1 MPDDKVRDQGDQGR
15 NDSAE
20 AKTLKSA
27 DAQAARNSGAAE
39 ISTVEKTRSNASDGS
54 LRRFS
59 GIDLD
64 AQNESIEIDFGDR
77 VVSRNKPGREQTAP
91 AIETKPVLKPSLP
104 EELTAVALPLDSVKL
119 PEELTAVAQSINEP
133 LKGSVR
139 MDVHPTQPGHDLG
152 MAHFDVA
159 AKHKPTE
166 HKPTEHKPTEHKPSE
181 HSGAGH
187 GSVVRSLEV
196 HGRIVPSSEHQGTL
210 LRGSVEENLDL
221 QSQKPKLENNHQGW
235 LQAIQDLAKLPLDKQ
250 LQIFT
255 KASSEGWGA
264 ASQVIVDGT
273 IGGIVGSLQT
283 LGPRLERLADVTDFI
298 AAVAVNDEAKAA
310 GCAGKVADS
319 FAKAV
324 TSSSESYG
332 RFSDYLGTIGA
343 ASYYGDNGKIFRDAD
358 RFVHRLDHEWA
369 QLPVQER
376 TRILT
381 GIGTELLLDEL
392 MSNEEFESFKE
403 SLVPKAVKSLM
414 PAEELEKLKGL
425 NKKLEPLEKIS
436 DALKMVDSLAKE
448 TREANEHG
456 KSRHSGNHGEHSA
469 KPGEG
474 RHLRTETAV
483 RGVLVPLI
491 RRIKTIE
498 D

>member
-1 MPDDKVRDQGDQGR
+1 MPDEKVGDQGDQGR

-77 VVSRNKPGREQTAP
+77 VVSRNKPGKEQPAP

-104 EELTAVALPLDSVKL
+104 EELTAVALPLEPVKL

-139 MDVHPTQPGHDLG
+139 MDVHPTKTGHDVG

-166 HKPTEHKPTEHKPSE
+166 HSGSNHSHANHPGSE
-181 HSGAGH
+181 HSGANHSGAGH
-187 GSVVRSLEV
+187 SDAGHSGAGYGSVVRSLEV

-210 LRGSVEENLDL
+210 LHGSVEENVDL
-221 QSQKPKLENNHQGW
+221 QSQRPKLENNPQGW
-235 LQAIQDLAKLPLDKQ
+235 LQTVQELAKLPLDKQ
-250 LQIFT
+250 LQIFA

-264 ASQVIVDGT
+264 ASEVIVDGT

-298 AAVAVNDEAKAA
+298 AALAVNDEAKAA
-310 GCAGKVADS
+310 ECSGKVADS

-358 RFVHRLDHEWA
+358 RFVRQVDHEWA
-369 QLPVQER
+369 QLPVQ
-376 TRILT
+376 
-381 GIGTELLLDEL
+381 
-392 MSNEEFESFKE
+392 
-403 SLVPKAVKSLM
+403 
-414 PAEELEKLKGL
+414 
-425 NKKLEPLEKIS
+425 
-436 DALKMVDSLAKE
+436 
-448 TREANEHG
+448 
-456 KSRHSGNHGEHSA
+456 
-469 KPGEG
+469 
-474 RHLRTETAV
+474 
-483 RGVLVPLI
+483 
-491 RRIKTIE
+491 
-498 D
+498 

>member
-1 MPDDKVRDQGDQGR
+1 MPDEKVRDQGDQSR

-27 DAQAARNSGAAE
+27 DAQAARNSGASE

-77 VVSRNKPGREQTAP
+77 VVSRNKPGKEQPAP
-91 AIETKPVLKPSLP
+91 ATETKPVLKPSLP
-104 EELTAVALPLDSVKL
+104 EELSAVALPLDSVKL
-119 PEELTAVAQSINEP
+119 PQELTAVAQSINQP

-139 MDVHPTQPGHDLG
+139 MDVHPTKSGHEVG

-159 AKHKPTE
+159 AKHKPLE
-166 HKPTEHKPTEHKPSE
+166 HAGANHPGAGHTDAG

-196 HGRIVPSSEHQGTL
+196 HGRIVPSTEHQGTL
-210 LRGSVEENLDL
+210 LRGSVEENVDL
-221 QSQKPKLENNHQGW
+221 QSQRPKLENNPQGW
-235 LQAIQDLAKLPLDKQ
+235 LQAAQELAKLPFDQQ
-250 LQIFT
+250 LQILS
-255 KASSEGWGA
+255 KASTAGGDA
-264 ASQVIVDGT
+264 ARQVVIDGT
-273 IGGIVGSLQT
+273 IGAIVGPAQT
-283 LGPRLERLADVTDFI
+283 ISPALERLANVTDFI
-298 AAVAVNDEAKAA
+298 AAVVVNDAAKAA
-310 GCAGKVADS
+310 ECSGKVAES

-324 TSSSESYG
+324 SSSSESYG
-332 RFSDYLGTIGA
+332 RFSDYLGTVGA

-358 RFVHRLDHEWA
+358 RFVHKLDHEWA

-381 GIGTELLLDEL
+381 GIGTELLLDKL
-392 MSNEEFESFKE
+392 MSTEEFKSFKE
-403 SLVPKAVKSLM
+403 SLVPKAVKGLV
-414 PAEELEKLKGL
+414 PAEKLEKLGELKE
-425 NKKLEPLEKIS
+425 KLEPLEKIS

-448 TREANEHG
+448 TSEANERV
-456 KSRHSGNHGEHSA
+456 KSRQSGHHVEHPA
-469 KPGEG
+469 KPDEG

-483 RGVLVPLI
+483 RGVLLPLV